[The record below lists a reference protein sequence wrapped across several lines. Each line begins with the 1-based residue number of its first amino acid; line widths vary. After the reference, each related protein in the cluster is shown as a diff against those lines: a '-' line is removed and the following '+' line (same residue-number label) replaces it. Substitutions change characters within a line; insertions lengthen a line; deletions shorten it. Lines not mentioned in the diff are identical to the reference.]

1 MDLTLSIEKMTIT
14 EKLYTMEKIWDEL
27 RLNAKTMQTPA
38 WHKDVLKKRE
48 KDIAA
53 GIDNLIDW
61 DEAKDNIRQ
70 TTS

>member
-1 MDLTLSIEKMTIT
+1 MDLTLSLEKMTIT

-38 WHKDVLKKRE
+38 WHKDVLIKRE

-53 GIDNLIDW
+53 GIDNFIDW